1 MGAEVEERYV
11 SLCLRYFDKNF
22 RCLLLSLAVY
32 CLYLSTVAFYTNL
45 NISYV
50 FVSTA
55 KKSSPVATTS
65 TLNVTRPDVTPESSS
80 ALPSITPSPAE
91 DPYAV
96 WLAEQKKREKEW
108 SKNRATKKAKIM
120 VENESV
126 LKSSESISCQNDQ
139 QLEAKTDKCTLV
151 KSDLQELQHSNAD
164 AVKTTQESREI
175 LQG

>member
-1 MGAEVEERYV
+1 M
-11 SLCLRYFDKNF
+11 
-22 RCLLLSLAVY
+22 
-32 CLYLSTVAFYTNL
+32 
-45 NISYV
+45 

-55 KKSSPVATTS
+55 KKSSPIATTS
-65 TLNVTRPDVTPESSS
+65 TLNVTRPDVTPEASS
-80 ALPSITPSPAE
+80 ALPSVTSSPAE

-108 SKNRATKKAKIM
+108 SKNRATKKAMLI

-139 QLEAKTDKCTLV
+139 KLEAKTDECTLV

-164 AVKTTQESREI
+164 VLKTMQESQEKFCKVS
-175 LQG
+175 LQHKKSLYN